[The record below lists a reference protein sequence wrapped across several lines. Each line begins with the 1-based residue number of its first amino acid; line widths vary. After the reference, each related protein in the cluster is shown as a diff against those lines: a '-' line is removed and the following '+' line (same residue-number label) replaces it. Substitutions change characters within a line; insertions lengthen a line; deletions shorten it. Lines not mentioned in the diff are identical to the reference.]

1 MKRFSLLFVV
11 LCTGWLSLGAAEIVG
26 KVVDEAGAPL
36 DFVNVVLKLADNNEV
51 IGGGITDVD
60 GEFRLEAVPV
70 GVYRL
75 EISFIGYQSFD
86 KQITVEQAAQT
97 INLRT
102 LKLVEDTQMLNEVE
116 VVGQGSQMRFDID
129 KKVFS
134 VDQSVAAAGGSA
146 TEVLENIP
154 SVEVDNDGNISLRS
168 NSSVEIWINGKP
180 SGLDEDNR
188 AQILEQLPAGS
199 IESIEVI
206 TNPSAKFSPEGTAG
220 IINIILKKERRG
232 GFFGS
237 VTGGID
243 YQIVDQVSGNASANF
258 NYSSSKVDFYI
269 NAGFRQRNGA
279 SEGFTDR

>member
-1 MKRFSLLFVV
+1 MKRFYFLLLL
-11 LCTGWLSLGAAEIVG
+11 LCVCRLTAVAADIVG
-26 KVVDEAGAPL
+26 KVADSAGTPL

-51 IGGGITDVD
+51 VGGGITDVD

-70 GVYRL
+70 GAYRL
-75 EISFIGYQSFD
+75 EISFIGYQSIE
-86 KQITVEQAAQT
+86 KQIIVEQEAQT
-97 INLRT
+97 INVRT
-102 LKLVEDTQMLNEVE
+102 LKLQEDAQLLGEVE

-220 IINIILKKERRG
+220 IINIILKKDRRG

-258 NYSSSKVDFYI
+258 NYS
-269 NAGFRQRNGA
+269 
-279 SEGFTDR
+279 